1 MQQKVEA
8 QSSNVFFG
16 EKPIGYDSPL
26 GFQNAPSNFEEAIQG
41 GNQNVIDLNE
51 FAVKKEDPFGNNFD

>member
-26 GFQNAPSNFEEAIQG
+26 GF
-41 GNQNVIDLNE
+41 
-51 FAVKKEDPFGNNFD
+51 